1 MKSKTERICKIS
13 PINKNTRIYDAE
25 GILWLDVEGDPMKK
39 AIGEVEILA
48 TNDKQ
53 GRTISV
59 MFSQKGA
66 KTAIM
71 ITFQAD
77 GLDDLLYHMQRRK

>member
-13 PINKNTRIYDAE
+13 PINKNTRIYDKE
-25 GILWLDVEGDPMKK
+25 GILWVDVEGEPMKK
-39 AIGEVEILA
+39 AMGEVEILA

-53 GRTISV
+53 GRTMSV

-66 KTAIM
+66 KTTFM
-71 ITFQAD
+71 ITFPAD
-77 GLDDLLYHMQRRK
+77 GLDDLFYHMQRRK